1 MIRTV
6 QYFRITFWCCFSSLY
21 FADDLHNLEADVR
34 FFDLTDLNMIF
45 FNSKISV
52 QYEYDKS
59 APPCFISGSL
69 YILYPGLYVL
79 GAIMFVPAMFLMK
92 RDQQRLKEE
101 EYVTMNE
108 STRGIENK
116 SSPSYDSWKCKYTVT

>member
-1 MIRTV
+1 
-6 QYFRITFWCCFSSLY
+6 
-21 FADDLHNLEADVR
+21 LEADVR

-116 SSPSYDSWKCKYTVT
+116 SSPSYDS